1 MRYSEPEWLVS
12 LRRLAAAKSVAGER
26 QTLATPRRSS
36 AEIAR
41 KIDAIEH
48 CYGTHLPQSYRDF
61 LVNYDGWRHAFRN
74 ASLLSS
80 EEVLSPSLLLRFE
93 DAMLE
98 ISRLNA
104 DDDPRGLVQLESH
117 LIPIGC
123 DENMDVVFVFDM
135 MSVAQDGEMEI
146 IAWIS
151 GLGVRVGNF
160 AELLELLA
168 DLTETPISRTHS
180 GYETSKATAA
190 A

>member
-1 MRYSEPEWLVS
+1 MRYSEPEWIRS
-12 LRRLAAAKSVAGER
+12 LRRLAAAKSIAGER
-26 QTLATPRRSS
+26 QTLSAPRRSS

-48 CYGTHLPQSYRDF
+48 CYGAQLSPSYRDF
-61 LVNYDGWRHAFRN
+61 LMNHDGWRSAYKT

-80 EEVLSPSLLLRFE
+80 DEVLSPSLLLRFE
-93 DAMLE
+93 DALLE
-98 ISRLNA
+98 VARLNA
-104 DDDPRGLVQLESH
+104 DDDPRMFVQLESH

-123 DENMDVVFVFDM
+123 DENMDVVFVFD
-135 MSVAQDGEMEI
+135 SRVVAQNGEMEV

-151 GLGVRVGNF
+151 GLGIRVANF

-168 DLTETPISRTHS
+168 DLTEIPVSRTRS
-180 GYETSKATAA
+180 AYPCAIAA